1 VPSTRGFTPAVRHK
15 TVGMNTL
22 DLPLLRPDGTTAP
35 LSACLTTPKTMVV
48 FTRHLN

>member
-1 VPSTRGFTPAVRHK
+1 
-15 TVGMNTL
+15 MNTL

-35 LSACLTTPKTMVV
+35 LSAYLTSPKSMVI